1 MKKITTLLCGVA
13 MAAALSTP
21 VHAGGQSTTGSS
33 ATVPASVLAAV
44 NSHLSDG
51 GRERFGQF
59 VSGTINA
66 DGNYVLTG
74 STGLVYTVTSS
85 LVYYLVAQYGA

>member
-1 MKKITTLLCGVA
+1 MKKITTLLCGIA

-44 NSHLSDG
+44 NSDLTDI
-51 GRERFGQF
+51 GRKRVGQF

-66 DGNYVLTG
+66 NGEYVLTG
-74 STGLVYTVTSS
+74 STGRVFTLKSNFIAQ
-85 LVYYLVAQYGA
+85 LVAKYGA